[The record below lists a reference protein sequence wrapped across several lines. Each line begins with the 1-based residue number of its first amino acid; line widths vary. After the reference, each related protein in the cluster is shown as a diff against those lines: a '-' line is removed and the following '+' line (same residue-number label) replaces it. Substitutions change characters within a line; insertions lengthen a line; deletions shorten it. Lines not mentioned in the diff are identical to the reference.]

1 MPWYAIQVDEST
13 DVDNKTT
20 MLVLMRHIFQEDMHE
35 DMLRALLLS
44 TNIITAELFK
54 TLKGY
59 VSGKLNWSFC
69 GGIVWGLYGV
79 AQSWTRLKRPSS
91 SSSSSMGGAAAMT
104 FWFHYSS

>member
-59 VSGKLNWSFC
+59 ISGKLNWSFR